1 MNGRKSFWELQSLMY
16 SYGTHILFSEKLTK
30 INDIGFIT
38 LQDIDVVRH
47 DVVRKIIN
55 AYEVK

>member
-1 MNGRKSFWELQSLMY
+1 MVIVGDSTQIDLVSKDDSGL
-16 SYGTHILFSEKLTK
+16 IDASEKLTK

-38 LQDIDVVRH
+38 LKDIDVVRH